1 MSAQL
6 QAPSPP
12 ALLSGEK
19 PVLLARLV
27 EGLDA
32 PALWWLSGY
41 AAGLAQHPSA
51 PALSLL
57 PGGVT
62 DAATSP
68 RLTIVYGSQ
77 TGNAKRLA
85 ERLAGN
91 AESAGLAVRLLRADA
106 YPLRELK
113 NERYLAIVISTQ
125 GEGEPPDDA
134 RDFVEHLSGPRAP
147 QLKNLS
153 YAVLGLGDS
162 SYPLFCAIGLQL
174 DARLAELGASRFAR
188 CASADVDIDSVA
200 TPWLAD
206 TLRAATEALK
216 SESPLANVIPLRV
229 GEQHPQAASAQWT
242 REHPFAAPVLANQ
255 RVTGRDSRKNVR
267 HLELSLE
274 GSGLTYQPGDALGV
288 WPSNPP
294 ALVEAI
300 LETLQIDGDTIVQH
314 VGQVLPLRDWL
325 SEKRELTRLSRPFV
339 AAHAAVSRAGDLNRL
354 LAPEQQAALAE
365 LLGSHQTID
374 LLRRWAG
381 RWDADELVA
390 ALRPLAPRLYSI
402 ASSSKIVGDEAHL
415 TVDVLGYQAFDQAR
429 VGAASH
435 FLGNRAVTAAA
446 PIYIEANDRFRL
458 PADTARDVL
467 MIGAGTGI
475 APFRGFVQER
485 GAVGATGR
493 NWLLFG
499 ARHFRS
505 EFLYQLEWQQA
516 VRDGRLQ
523 RLDLAFSRDQ
533 AARVHIDQRL
543 RENAADVYAWLENGA
558 HLYVCGSL
566 ALGKSVH
573 AALRDVLVA
582 AGGRNE
588 AAADDY
594 LKQLQQAGRYARDL
608 Y

>member
-6 QAPSPP
+6 QSQHPAPLTGDKP
-12 ALLSGEK
+12 A
-19 PVLLARLV
+19 LLARLV

-41 AAGLAQHPSA
+41 AAGLAQHPAA

-57 PGGVT
+57 PGGAV
-62 DAATSP
+62 APAQ

-85 ERLAGN
+85 ERLAGS
-91 AESAGLAVRLLRADA
+91 AEATGLAVRLLRADA

-113 NERYLAIVISTQ
+113 HERYLAVVISTQ
-125 GEGEPPDDA
+125 GEGEPPDDS

-147 QLKNLS
+147 QLKELR

-162 SYPLFCAIGLQL
+162 SYPLFSAIGARL
-174 DARLAELGASRFAR
+174 DARLAELGASRLA
-188 CASADVDIDSVA
+188 AVGAADVDIETVA

-206 TLRAATEALK
+206 TLRAASEALK
-216 SESPLANVIPLRV
+216 SENPPANVIPLRT
-229 GEQHPQAASAQWT
+229 GDQFAQHAAAPWSREQ
-242 REHPFAAPVLANQ
+242 PFAAAVLANQ
-255 RVTGRDSRKNVR
+255 RISGRDSRKDVR

-274 GSGLTYQPGDALGV
+274 GSGLSYQPGDALGV

-294 ALVEAI
+294 ALVESI
-300 LETLQIDGDTIVQH
+300 LATLQLDGDTNVRHGEQT
-314 VGQVLPLRDWL
+314 LPLRSWL

-339 AAHAAVSRAGDLNRL
+339 AAHAAVARDSDLNRL
-354 LAPEQQAALAE
+354 LAPDNNAALAE
-365 LLGSHQTID
+365 LLNGHQTID
-374 LLRRWAG
+374 LLQRWPG
-381 RWDADELVA
+381 RWNEDELVA
-390 ALRPLAPRLYSI
+390 ALRPLTPRLYSI
-402 ASSSKIVGDEAHL
+402 ASSTKTVGDEAHL
-415 TVDVLGYQAFDQAR
+415 TVDVLGYDAFGR
-429 VGAASH
+429 EHVGAASH
-435 FLGNRAVTAAA
+435 YLGNRGISTTA
-446 PIYIEANDRFRL
+446 PVYIETNERFRL
-458 PADTARDVL
+458 PADGARDIL
-467 MIGAGTGI
+467 MIGAGTGV

-485 GAVGATGR
+485 SAVGASGR

-516 VRDGRLQ
+516 LREGRLHK
-523 RLDLAFSRDQ
+523 LDLAFSRDQ
-533 AARVHIDQRL
+533 AERIHVGQRL
-543 RENAADVYAWLENGA
+543 RENAHDVYQWLENGA

-573 AALRDVLVA
+573 SALRDVLVA

-588 AAADDY
+588 AAAEEY
-594 LKQLQQAGRYARDL
+594 LKQLQQAGRYARDV